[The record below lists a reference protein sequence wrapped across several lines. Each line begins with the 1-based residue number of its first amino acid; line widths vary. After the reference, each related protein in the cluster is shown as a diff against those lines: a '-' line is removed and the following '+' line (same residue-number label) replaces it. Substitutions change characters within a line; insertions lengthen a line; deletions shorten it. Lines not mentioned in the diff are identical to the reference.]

1 MTKEKDNSLQAKN
14 RRMLMMVAVAV
25 VGMVGLS
32 FAFVPLY
39 KIFCQVTGFGGT
51 PQIAGEAPPAD
62 QVLERKITV
71 KFNADTARNLLWK
84 FNADQREIDVK
95 LGQQGLM
102 SFSARN
108 NAKTPVTAVAV
119 YNVTPPKAGKYFHKI
134 ACFCFGEQSLNPGES
149 ATYPVVFFIDPK
161 MDQDPNMADVTNITL
176 SYTFFQTDTPEL
188 EKAMDDF
195 NVEMPDPATAGTVAM
210 PPEKQ

>member
-14 RRMLMMVAVAV
+14 RRMLMMVAGTVV
-25 VGMVGLS
+25 IMVGMS

-39 KIFCQVTGFGGT
+39 RIFCQVTGFGGT
-51 PQIAGEAPPAD
+51 PKITGEAPSAD
-62 QVLERKITV
+62 QVLERRITI
-71 KFNADTARNLLWK
+71 KFNTDTARNIQWD
-84 FNADQREIDVK
+84 FSADRREIDVK

-102 SFSARN
+102 SFSAKN
-108 NAKTPVTAVAV
+108 NDRAPVTAVAV

-134 ACFCFGEQSLNPGES
+134 ACFCFGEQTLNPGES

-161 MDQDPNMADVTNITL
+161 LDKDPNMTDITNITL

-195 NVEMPDPATAGTVAM
+195 NVDVPDPATAGTVAL
-210 PPEKQ
+210 PPQKQ